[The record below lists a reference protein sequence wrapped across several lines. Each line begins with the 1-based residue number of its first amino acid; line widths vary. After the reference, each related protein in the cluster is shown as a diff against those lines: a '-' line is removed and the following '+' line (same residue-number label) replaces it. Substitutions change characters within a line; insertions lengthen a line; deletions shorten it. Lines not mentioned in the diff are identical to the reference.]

1 MTREFDVIRSGE
13 DVVPDAAVLRWGVT
27 EYREAVR
34 WQSERAAAV
43 AEGAAAETVVLLEH
57 APVYTMGRRGGRAH
71 VLTPESALAAE
82 VVDSDRG
89 GDITFHGPGQ
99 LVVWPILRLRERG
112 LGVARYVRLLEQ
124 AMIETAAAFGVEAER
139 RRGYPGCWAG
149 GRKLGS
155 VGVRV
160 SRGVSTH
167 GLALNVSTELGWFD
181 AITPCGIAGA
191 EMTSLAR
198 ELGRTIA
205 VEDAADAMMGALD
218 VLFGLRLA
226 VSKGVG

>member
-1 MTREFDVIRSGE
+1 MESPI
-13 DVVPDAAVLRWGVT
+13 ALRWGVT
-27 EYREAVR
+27 DYREAVR
-34 WQSERAAAV
+34 WQAARAAVV
-43 AEGAAAETVVLLEH
+43 AEGAAAETIVMLEH

-71 VLTPESALAAE
+71 VLMPEAALAAE

-99 LVVWPILRLRERG
+99 LVVWPVLRLRERG
-112 LGVARYVRLLEQ
+112 LSVARYVRLLEQ
-124 AMIETAAAFGVEAER
+124 AMIETTAAFGVEAEC

-167 GLALNVSTELGWFD
+167 GLALNVSTELGWFE
-181 AITPCGIAGA
+181 AITPCGIEGA
-191 EMTSLAR
+191 EMTSLTR
-198 ELGRTIA
+198 ELGRLIA
-205 VEDAADAMMGALD
+205 VKGAADAMTGALND
-218 VLFGLRLA
+218 LFGLRLA
-226 VSKGVG
+226 LTEGV

>member
-1 MTREFDVIRSGE
+1 MESPI
-13 DVVPDAAVLRWGVT
+13 ALRWGVT

-71 VLTPESALAAE
+71 VLALESALAAE

-112 LGVARYVRLLEQ
+112 LSVARYVRLLEQ
-124 AMIETAAAFGVEAER
+124 TMIETAAAFGVEAGR
-139 RRGYPGCWAG
+139 RRGMPGCWTG
-149 GRKLGS
+149 ERKLGS

-167 GLALNVSTELGWFD
+167 GLALNVSAELSWFD
-181 AITPCGIAGA
+181 AITPCGLEGA

-205 VEDAADAMMGALD
+205 VEDAVDAMLGAMND
-218 VLFGLRLA
+218 LFGLRLA
-226 VSKGVG
+226 VSEGVG

>member
-1 MTREFDVIRSGE
+1 MIRSGE
-13 DVVPDAAVLRWGVT
+13 DVVPDVAVLYWGVT

-43 AEGAAAETVVLLEH
+43 AEGATAETVVLLEH

-71 VLTPESALAAE
+71 VLALESALAAEVAAE

-124 AMIETAAAFGVEAER
+124 AMIETAAAFGVEATR
-139 RRGYPGCWAG
+139 RRGLPGCWAG
-149 GRKLGS
+149 ERKLGS
-155 VGVRV
+155 VGVRIT
-160 SRGVSTH
+160 RGVSTH
-167 GLALNVSTELGWFD
+167 GLALNVSTELSWFD
-181 AITPCGIAGA
+181 AITPCGLEGA

-205 VEDAADAMMGALD
+205 VEDAVDAMLGAMGD
-218 VLFGLRLA
+218 LFGLRLA
-226 VSKGVG
+226 VSEGVG

>member
-1 MTREFDVIRSGE
+1 MESSI
-13 DVVPDAAVLRWGVT
+13 ALRWGVT

-34 WQSERAAAV
+34 WQAARAAAV

-57 APVYTMGRRGGRAH
+57 APVYTLGRRGVRAH
-71 VLTPESALAAE
+71 VLAPESALAAQ

-124 AMIETAAAFGVEAER
+124 AMIETAAMFGMGTER
-139 RRGYPGCWAG
+139 RRGMPGCWAG
-149 GRKLGS
+149 ERKLGS

-160 SRGVSTH
+160 SRGISTH
-167 GLALNVSTELGWFD
+167 GLALNVCTELGWFD

-191 EMTSLAR
+191 EMTSLTR

-205 VEDAADAMMGALD
+205 VEDAADEMAGALD
-218 VLFGLRLA
+218 DLFGLRLA
-226 VSKGVG
+226 ASEGVG

>member
-1 MTREFDVIRSGE
+1 MESPI
-13 DVVPDAAVLRWGVT
+13 ALRWGVT
-27 EYREAVR
+27 DYREAVR
-34 WQSERAAAV
+34 WQTARAAAV
-43 AEGAAAETVVLLEH
+43 AEGAAAETIVMLEH

-71 VLTPESALAAE
+71 VLMPEAALAAQ
-82 VVDSDRG
+82 VIDSDRG
-89 GDITFHGPGQ
+89 GDVTFHGPGQ

-124 AMIETAAAFGVEAER
+124 AMIETAAEFGVEAER
-139 RRGYPGCWAG
+139 RRGYPGCWAD

-167 GLALNVSTELGWFD
+167 GLALNVCTELGWFD
-181 AITPCGIAGA
+181 AISPCGIAGA
-191 EMTSLAR
+191 KMTSLTR

-205 VEDAADAMMGALD
+205 VKDAADAMTGALND
-218 VLFGLRLA
+218 LFGLRLA
-226 VSKGVG
+226 VSEGVG